1 MQTGIF
7 YVKLKE
13 NIDPAEQG
21 ENLAGRIEYL
31 RKAFS
36 EKKPY
41 PVLAVEFREVNKTKQ
56 TFYHMPTEDNELKWF
71 SSDYFLFARD

>member
-1 MQTGIF
+1 MQTGVF

-21 ENLAGRIEYL
+21 RVLSGRVEHL
-31 RKAFS
+31 EEAFQLGR
-36 EKKPY
+36 PY
-41 PVLAVEFREVNKTKQ
+41 PVLAVQFRESNKVKQ
-56 TFYHMPTEDNELKWF
+56 TFYHMPTESNELGWY